1 VTEVRAVPPTEQRDP
16 SDKGLKGGALGLVS
30 SVVVGIA
37 STAPAYSLAA
47 TLGLVV
53 ATVNGDGIL
62 GVKAPGIML
71 LAFIPMY
78 FIAVAYAELNSREP
92 DCGTTF
98 TWATR
103 AFGPTWGWLG
113 GWGIIAADVIV
124 MANLAQIAGRYGFLL
139 FGADGLAD
147 STLWTTVAGVAW
159 IAVMTYICYRGIEV
173 SARLQYVLLGTEVVV
188 LIAFAGFALAKVFS
202 GTAPEGSLTP
212 SLSWLWPSGVTLTAL
227 VPAFLLAVFIYWG
240 WDTAVATNEEADDPA
255 KTPGRAAVLSTV
267 LLLAIYTIV
276 SVAAVAFAGTGSS
289 GIGLAN
295 QDNAGDV
302 FKAIGPAVFGDSGIG
317 RAFEVLLLISVLTS
331 ASASTQTTVLP
342 TARTALSMGVFEALP
357 RRFAKIHPRYLTPT
371 ESTVWMGIVSIV
383 FFVGLTLVSSNVLA
397 DSIAAVGL
405 MIAFYYGLTGFACIW
420 YFRHTLTS
428 SARNF
433 VMRGVLPLLGALILL
448 GAFIEASIQYVA
460 PDYGKTTLF
469 GIGGVFVIGIGTLV
483 LGYLL
488 MLLWRWRAPAYF
500 RGETLTKATP
510 EYVLAMEQGVDSGA
524 RLPDSHEAMVIAPD
538 LSNLPSGQHA
548 VDVRT
553 DEEVSPDDDQGGRHS
568 AS

>member
-1 VTEVRAVPPTEQRDP
+1 MTDVQAVPPKEVSEP
-16 SDKGLKGGALGLVS
+16 SGKGLKGGALGLVS

-53 ATVNGDGIL
+53 ATANGDGII
-62 GVKAPGIML
+62 GVKAPGVML

-103 AFGPTWGWLG
+103 AFGPWWGWMG

-124 MANLAQIAGRYGFLL
+124 MSNLAQIAGRYGFLL
-139 FGADGLAD
+139 FGADELAD
-147 STLWTTVAGVAW
+147 SAFWTTVAGVLW

-173 SARLQYVLLGTEVVV
+173 SARLQYALLGIEVVV
-188 LIAFAGFALAKVFS
+188 LVAFAAFALAKVFA
-202 GTAPEGSLTP
+202 GDAPEGFITP
-212 SLSWLWPSGVTLTAL
+212 SLSWLWPSGISLSAL

-240 WDTAVATNEEADDPA
+240 WDTAVATNEECDDPA
-255 KTPGRAAVLSTV
+255 KTPGRAAILSTV
-267 LLLAIYTIV
+267 LLLAIYALV

-295 QDNAGDV
+295 QDNADDV
-302 FKAIGPAVFGDSGIG
+302 FKAIGPAVFGESTIG
-317 RAFEVLLLISVLTS
+317 KMFEALLLISVLTS
-331 ASASTQTTVLP
+331 ASASTQTTILP
-342 TARTALSMGVFEALP
+342 TARTSLSMGVFDALP

-383 FFVGLTLVSSNVLA
+383 FYVGLTLVSSNILA

-405 MIAFYYGLTGFACIW
+405 MIAFYYGLTGFACVW
-420 YFRHTLTS
+420 YFRRTLTT

-433 VMRGVLPLLGALILL
+433 VMRGVLPLLGGLILL
-448 GAFIEASIQYVA
+448 GAFIESSILYAA
-460 PDYGKTTLF
+460 PDYGKTKML
-469 GIGGVFVIGIGTLV
+469 GIGGVFVVGIGTLV
-483 LGYLL
+483 LGVAL
-488 MLLWRWRAPAYF
+488 MFVWRWRAPGYF
-500 RGETLTKATP
+500 RGDTLTKATQ
-510 EYVLAMEQGVDSGA
+510 EYVLEQEGGVDSGA
-524 RLPDSHEAMVIAPD
+524 RLPDSHEAVIIAPD
-538 LSNLPSGQHA
+538 LSNLPPGRHA
-548 VDVRT
+548 IDVRT
-553 DEEVSPDDDQGGRHS
+553 HEELPHDEEPPAQR
-568 AS
+568 

>member
-1 VTEVRAVPPTEQRDP
+1 MTDVRAVPPKEVSEP
-16 SDKGLKGGALGLVS
+16 SGKGLKGGALGLVS

-53 ATVNGDGIL
+53 ATANGDGIV
-62 GVKAPGIML
+62 GVKAPGVML

-103 AFGPTWGWLG
+103 AFGPWWGWMG

-124 MANLAQIAGRYGFLL
+124 MSNLAQIAGRYGFLL

-147 STLWTTVAGVAW
+147 STFWTTVAGVAW

-173 SARLQYVLLGTEVVV
+173 SARLQYALLGIEVVV
-188 LIAFAGFALAKVFS
+188 LVAFAAFALGKVFA
-202 GTAPEGSLTP
+202 GDAPKGSITP
-212 SLSWLWPSGVTLTAL
+212 SLSWLWPSGLSLAAL

-240 WDTAVATNEEADDPA
+240 WDTAVATNEECDNPA
-255 KTPGRAAVLSTV
+255 KTPGRAAILSTV
-267 LLLAIYTIV
+267 LLLAIYALV

-302 FKAIGPAVFGDSGIG
+302 FKAIGPAVFGESTIG
-317 RAFEVLLLISVLTS
+317 KMFEALLLISVLTS
-331 ASASTQTTVLP
+331 ASASTQTTILP
-342 TARTALSMGVFEALP
+342 TARTSLSMGVFHALP

-383 FFVGLTLVSSNVLA
+383 FYVGLTLVSSNILA
-397 DSIAAVGL
+397 DTIAAVGL
-405 MIAFYYGLTGFACIW
+405 MIAFYYGLTGFACVW
-420 YFRHTLTS
+420 YFRRTLTT

-433 VMRGVLPLLGALILL
+433 VMRGLLPLLGGLILL
-448 GAFIEASIQYVA
+448 GAFIEASIQYAA
-460 PDYGKTTLF
+460 PDFGKTTLF
-469 GIGGVFVIGIGTLV
+469 GIGGVFVVGIGTLV
-483 LGYLL
+483 LGVLL
-488 MLLWRWRAPAYF
+488 MLAWRWRAPAYF
-500 RGETLTKATP
+500 LGQTLTKATP
-510 EYVLAMEQGVDSGA
+510 EYVLEQEGGVSAGA
-524 RLPDSHEAMVIAPD
+524 RLPDSHEAIVIAPD

-548 VDVRT
+548 IDVRT
-553 DEEVSPDDDQGGRHS
+553 HEELPHDDERPPAPPTS
-568 AS
+568 

>member
-1 VTEVRAVPPTEQRDP
+1 
-16 SDKGLKGGALGLVS
+16 
-30 SVVVGIA
+30 
-37 STAPAYSLAA
+37 
-47 TLGLVV
+47 
-53 ATVNGDGIL
+53 
-62 GVKAPGIML
+62 
-71 LAFIPMY
+71 
-78 FIAVAYAELNSREP
+78 
-92 DCGTTF
+92 
-98 TWATR
+98 
-103 AFGPTWGWLG
+103 
-113 GWGIIAADVIV
+113 
-124 MANLAQIAGRYGFLL
+124 
-139 FGADGLAD
+139 
-147 STLWTTVAGVAW
+147 
-159 IAVMTYICYRGIEV
+159 
-173 SARLQYVLLGTEVVV
+173 
-188 LIAFAGFALAKVFS
+188 
-202 GTAPEGSLTP
+202 
-212 SLSWLWPSGVTLTAL
+212 
-227 VPAFLLAVFIYWG
+227 VFIYWG

-420 YFRHTLTS
+420 YFRHTLTG

-433 VMRGVLPLLGALILL
+433 LMRGVLPLLGALILL
-448 GAFIEASIQYVA
+448 GAFVEASIQYVA
-460 PDYGKTTLF
+460 PDYGKTKLF

-553 DEEVSPDDDQGGRHS
+553 DEEVSPDDDPGGRHS